1 MLESVR
7 SNSEREWTH
16 SEFGDIPGLDF
27 GLFLY
32 PVFFPEE
39 DWVSVTS
46 VDTWGFGGV
55 FQIPLSNDFSAWCVA
70 PHLRHA
76 ELPNL
81 SRLEGLN
88 QKGNR
93 R

>member
-39 DWVSVTS
+39 D
-46 VDTWGFGGV
+46 
-55 FQIPLSNDFSAWCVA
+55 
-70 PHLRHA
+70 
-76 ELPNL
+76 
-81 SRLEGLN
+81 
-88 QKGNR
+88 
-93 R
+93 